1 MKKKKNQNAEAEQEE
16 VEEGCKPWLLND
28 ISPKIRKIAHYSAR
42 KHNVKENASFFTS
55 SVLAKIIC
63 SCLWIGGFGVFAHY
77 CAAVDDEKRPG
88 EHCENLSSFSVS
100 VSSPQLSIPPI
111 AQGYEAIYQ
120 EFLNGTLIYTDPQS
134 GNKITLPIR
143 DLTNPLE
150 GTFDLSCCGDTGK
163 YLSISTG
170 YRKKKESENEDK
182 VEIWI
187 TPRFLIEK
195 ELETTAKHFQEIFGD
210 WKPNVPVG
218 IFWTWGTWDNL
229 TWYDYLTTEDNN
241 EIKKRNLYEK
251 HRLARAYNM
260 IITLYVQLRTTAY
273 SAYNNPMK
281 RFHIQF

>member
-1 MKKKKNQNAEAEQEE
+1 MKKKKTQNAEAEQEE
-16 VEEGCKPWLLND
+16 VEEECKPWLLND
-28 ISPKIRKIAHYSAR
+28 ISPKIRKIDHFSAR

-150 GTFDLSCCGDTGK
+150 GTFNLSRCGDTGK

-170 YRKKKESENEDK
+170 YRKRKKPENANK

-187 TPRFLIEK
+187 APRFLIEK
-195 ELETTAKHFQEIFGD
+195 ELNDMAAHFETIMGNWKQEAQ
-210 WKPNVPVG
+210 VG
-218 IFWTWGTWDNL
+218 IFWTWGGWAADDPDM
-229 TWYDYLTTEDNN
+229 DYLTTKNMGDLSKND
-241 EIKKRNLYEK
+241 LYENW
-251 HRLARAYNM
+251 RTRESRYRAYFLRHATCG
-260 IITLYVQLRTTAY
+260 IGFTTYYVL
-273 SAYNNPMK
+273 NFK
-281 RFHIQF
+281 